1 MISSDVIFLFLDTLV
16 AISHIISAS
25 LRVIYFFFIFE
36 GLKFDHFHHEDT
48 FRFFGLKIKIFEA

>member
-36 GLKFDHFHHEDT
+36 GLQFDHFHQDN
-48 FRFFGLKIKIFEA
+48 FRFFGLKIKIVEA